1 MPEVP
6 NKLTI
11 KILGLHRR
19 NQRVAAL
26 DAINSEQGAWI
37 ERHWIPWFALFRLH
51 PIYNLGARKIC
62 DAERRMTHFAVS
74 VGSCD
79 KIIRVKWD

>member
-19 NQRVAAL
+19 NQRIAAL

-37 ERHWIPWFALFRLH
+37 ERHWIPWFAIL
-51 PIYNLGARKIC
+51 PSSNLYSGRTK
-62 DAERRMTHFAVS
+62 DL
-74 VGSCD
+74 
-79 KIIRVKWD
+79 